1 MKYLSKKFS
10 GVLLELVKQKGV
22 YPYEHMNSLK
32 RFFEDRMPNKR
43 EVYSSLRGECV
54 SDKDYLHAVNV
65 WIMLEIKTMGDYH
78 LYLKTDVLLL
88 P

>member
-22 YPYEHMNSLK
+22 YSYEHMNSLK
-32 RFFEDRMPNKR
+32 RFFEI
-43 EVYSSLRGECV
+43 YSSLRGECV